1 MSIVSD
7 KPAAGAGAIQADFHL
22 GLAHQIMHY
31 IARLTA
37 DGNIALLLELGFAP
51 SDIGRI
57 SRMNVSEADRLS
69 QLANNFLNVTDLINR
84 DKLQLAIN
92 YLEQE
97 REQQETID
105 SLFRLK
111 ATLPLM
117 NLLYAME
124 RETFVQQRKLLD
136 ITDPGGR
143 IRHLT
148 EIEESQVYQ
157 LWTQNRQL
165 AIPNR
170 LVLIGQQTQI
180 PLGSVFHF
188 LCTFASDEFHVE
200 TSHST

>member
-7 KPAAGAGAIQADFHL
+7 KPGAGVSTIQADFYL
-22 GLAHQIMHY
+22 GLAHQIMRY

-37 DGNIALLLELGFAP
+37 DGNIALLLELGFTP
-51 SDIGRI
+51 SDIGRL

-69 QLANNFLNVTDLINR
+69 QLANNFLNVTGLINR

-105 SLFRLK
+105 TLFRLK

-117 NLLYAME
+117 NLLYSIE
-124 RETFVQQRKLLD
+124 REEFVQHRKLLD
-136 ITDPGGR
+136 IVDPGGR

-148 EIEESQVYQ
+148 EPEESLVYQ
-157 LWTQNRQL
+157 LWTQNRPL
-165 AIPNR
+165 AIANR
-170 LVLIGQQTQI
+170 LILIGQQTQI

-200 TSHST
+200 TNT